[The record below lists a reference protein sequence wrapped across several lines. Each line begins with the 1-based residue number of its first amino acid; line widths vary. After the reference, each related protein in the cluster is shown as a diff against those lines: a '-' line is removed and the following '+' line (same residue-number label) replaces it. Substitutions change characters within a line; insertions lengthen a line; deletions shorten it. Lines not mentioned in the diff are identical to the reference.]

1 MSQRLSISIFSHLQY
16 NMDVKLSCLSAIKKL
31 AAVVKVSKDDA
42 KKWLIWHALWQIYLP
57 TPNTFLA
64 LNSICPHQTEFT
76 RQTFFFHTT
85 LKGMVRA
92 RKKVYTLW
100 QWSRLN
106 PRPWKTHW
114 SCKRFSKNLQMRSF
128 EMATAASGW
137 PWPRFHGCCHQRNGK
152 TQTNI
157 RRERTKIH

>member
-1 MSQRLSISIFSHLQY
+1 
-16 NMDVKLSCLSAIKKL
+16 MDVKLSCLSAIKKL
-31 AAVVKVSKDDA
+31 AAVVKVPKDDA

-92 RKKVYTLW
+92 RKKVYTL
-100 QWSRLN
+100 
-106 PRPWKTHW
+106 
-114 SCKRFSKNLQMRSF
+114 
-128 EMATAASGW
+128 
-137 PWPRFHGCCHQRNGK
+137 
-152 TQTNI
+152 
-157 RRERTKIH
+157 